1 MEILRRL
8 SQNQDPAIV
17 RQDHLGNNR
26 PGIALWINDGLELE
40 DAQYVFEWLVQ
51 SFTEVYY
58 VSRQSLR
65 VHAATINMGSTERQR
80 VMLNRR
86 RTTLYERIRQ
96 WKARSPFRDDEE
108 VGSDDDDDDPD
119 AEIDR
124 VLLPLPSNIDNPNA
138 GPSRE
143 IEKELRTGQ
152 AHDALKQLRK
162 VLALKL
168 ALLRD
173 RREVRGQRDNLR
185 SMAAVH
191 RVQEDIE
198 AIAARYRVAY
208 SALERLGMG
217 NAQRDLRPLNHSD
230 ITTANVFD
238 RDRQLGRGFNTQD
251 ISWIWRMQ
259 DIGPEAQDDSW
270 LTEGGN
276 LSLL

>member
-1 MEILRRL
+1 
-8 SQNQDPAIV
+8 
-17 RQDHLGNNR
+17 
-26 PGIALWINDGLELE
+26 
-40 DAQYVFEWLVQ
+40 
-51 SFTEVYY
+51 
-58 VSRQSLR
+58 
-65 VHAATINMGSTERQR
+65 MGSTERQR

-86 RTTLYERIRQ
+86 RATLYERVRQ
-96 WKARSPFRDDEE
+96 WKAQSPFRDDDEA
-108 VGSDDDDDDPD
+108 GSDEEEDDPD
-119 AEIDR
+119 AEIDH

-162 VLALKL
+162 ALALKL

-185 SMAAVH
+185 SMAAVT

-208 SALERLGMG
+208 IALERLGMG
-217 NAQRDLRPLNHSD
+217 NAQKEFQPLNRSD

-238 RDRQLGRGFNTQD
+238 RERQLGRGFNTQD
-251 ISWIWRMQ
+251 ISWIWRMR
-259 DIGPEAQDDSW
+259 DIGPEAQDDNW
-270 LTEGGN
+270 LTEGAN
-276 LSLL
+276 FLFF